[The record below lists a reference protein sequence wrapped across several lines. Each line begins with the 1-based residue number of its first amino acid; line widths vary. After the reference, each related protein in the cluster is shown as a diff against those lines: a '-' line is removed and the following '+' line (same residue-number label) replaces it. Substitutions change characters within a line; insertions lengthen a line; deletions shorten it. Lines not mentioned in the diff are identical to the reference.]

1 MTAVGLSVLFC
12 VVTDVVIALRPL
24 HGLAPPDEEE
34 DKQL

>member
-1 MTAVGLSVLFC
+1 MTAVGLSVCL
-12 VVTDVVIALRPL
+12 DVVIALHPL